1 MKRIYKLALGPIVFF
16 LLLFLIPLDYSQTKV
31 IGVAGWMITWWIT
44 QVIPIGVTAL
54 LPMVLFPA
62 LEVESLKS
70 VTANYANPIIY
81 LFFGGFV
88 LGLAIERWNLHQRFA
103 LAILKKSGNQPRKI
117 VFGSMLATAVMS
129 MWISNTASTMMM
141 LPIGLSITQ
150 LLKEQFPSEEA
161 CNQFTLCLL
170 LGLAYAANIGGIA
183 TLIGTPPNL
192 VLAALSAETLGKEIS
207 FANWLLMAL
216 PIVAFLFFMAHF
228 VNTRILFPVQTERL
242 SGMKELLDNKVE
254 KLGPQGTG
262 EKRVMWVFVVTALLW
277 ILRSPLSELPLLG
290 FLSDPIIAVASAIS
304 LFIIPSGEHGP
315 LLVWEDTR
323 SLPWDIL
330 LLFGGGL
337 SMASGLAS
345 SGLVELLGNVLTD
358 SGAIPWFAVIVI
370 IAFASIFFTE
380 GMSNVAL
387 VSVLIPI
394 SFAVA
399 VPLGG
404 EPLELA
410 IPLTI
415 AASCAF
421 MLPIATPPNAI
432 VFSSNCITMQ
442 QMMRAGFLMNI
453 LAAIVIAVYGY
464 YIVPL
469 IF

>member
-1 MKRIYKLALGPIVFF
+1 LKRIYKLALGPIVF
-16 LLLFLIPLDYSQTKV
+16 LLLVFLVPLEYSQTKV

-44 QVIPIGVTAL
+44 QVIPIGATAL

-62 LEVESLKS
+62 LGVESLKS
-70 VTANYANPIIY
+70 VTSNYANPIIY

-103 LAILKKSGNQPRKI
+103 LIILKKSGNQPRMI
-117 VFGSMLATAVMS
+117 IFGSMLATAIMS

-150 LLKEQFPSEEA
+150 LLQDQFPSEKA

-192 VLAALSAETLGKEIS
+192 VLAALAGETLGIEIG
-207 FANWLLMAL
+207 FTDWFIMAL
-216 PIVAFLFFMAHF
+216 PLTALLFLLAHF
-228 VNTRILFPVQTERL
+228 VNTRILFRVQSNRL
-242 SGMKELLDNKVE
+242 SGMRELLDQKIE
-254 KLGPQGTG
+254 KLGPQGSG
-262 EKRVMWVFVVTALLW
+262 EKRVQLVFLATALLW
-277 ILRSPLSELPLLG
+277 IFRTPLSKLPG
-290 FLSDPIIAVASAIS
+290 MDFLSDPIIAVASAVS
-304 LFIIPSGEHGP
+304 LFIIPSGERGP
-315 LLVWEDTR
+315 LLTWDDTR

-345 SGLVELLGNVLTD
+345 SGLVELLGGILSD
-358 SGAIPWFAVIVI
+358 SGAIPWFLI
-370 IAFASIFFTE
+370 IAIIVLAAIFFTE

-387 VSVLIPI
+387 VSVLVPI
-394 SFAVA
+394 AFAVA

-404 EPLELA
+404 DPLELA

-442 QMMRAGFLMNI
+442 QMMRAGFLLNI
-453 LAAIVIAVYGY
+453 LATILISVYAY

>member
-1 MKRIYKLALGPIVFF
+1 MKRIYKLALGPIVF
-16 LLLFLIPLDYSQTKV
+16 LLLVFLVPLDYSQSKV
-31 IGVAGWMITWWIT
+31 IGVAGWMITWWIS
-44 QVIPIGVTAL
+44 QVIPIGATAI

-62 LEVESLKS
+62 LGVESLKS
-70 VTANYANPIIY
+70 VTSNYSNPIIY

-88 LGLAIERWNLHQRFA
+88 LGLAIERWNLHQRLA
-103 LAILKKSGNQPRKI
+103 LAILKKSGNQPRMI
-117 VFGSMLATAVMS
+117 IMGSMLATAIMS

-150 LLKEQFPSEEA
+150 LLQDQFPSEKA

-192 VLAALSAETLGKEIS
+192 VLAALAGETLGIEIG
-207 FANWLLMAL
+207 FTNWLLMAL
-216 PIVAFLFFMAHF
+216 PLTIVLFFLAHF
-228 VNTRILFPVQTERL
+228 VNTRILFRVQSSRL
-242 SGMKELLDNKVE
+242 MGMRDLLDQKIE
-254 KLGPQGTG
+254 KLGPQGSG
-262 EKRVMWVFVVTALLW
+262 EKRVQLVFIVTALLW
-277 ILRSPLSELPLLG
+277 IFRTPLSKLPG
-290 FLSDPIIAVASAIS
+290 MDFLSDPLIAVASAVS
-304 LFIIPSGEHGP
+304 LFVIPSGERGP
-315 LLVWEDTR
+315 LLIWEDTR

-345 SGLVELLGNVLTD
+345 SGLVELLGTILSD
-358 SGAIPWFAVIVI
+358 SSSIPWFLVIAI
-370 IAFASIFFTE
+370 IVLAAIFFTE

-387 VSVLIPI
+387 VSILVPI
-394 SFAVA
+394 AFAVA
-399 VPLGG
+399 IPLGG
-404 EPLELA
+404 DPLELA

-442 QMMRAGFLMNI
+442 QMMRAGFLLNL
-453 LAAIVIAVYGY
+453 LAAAIISVYAY

>member
-1 MKRIYKLALGPIVFF
+1 MKRIYKLALGPIVF
-16 LLLFLIPLDYSQTKV
+16 LLLVFLVPLDYSQTKV

-44 QVIPIGVTAL
+44 QVIPIGATAI

-62 LEVESLKS
+62 LGVESLKS
-70 VTANYANPIIY
+70 VTSNYANPIIY

-103 LAILKKSGNQPRKI
+103 LVILKKSGNQPRMI
-117 VFGSMLATAVMS
+117 IFGSMLATAVMS

-150 LLKEQFPSEEA
+150 LLQDQFPSEKA

-192 VLAALSAETLGKEIS
+192 VLAALAGETLGIEIG
-207 FANWLLMAL
+207 FTNWLIMAL
-216 PIVAFLFFMAHF
+216 PITILLFFLAHF
-228 VNTRILFPVQTERL
+228 INTRILFRVQSNRL
-242 SGMKELLDNKVE
+242 VGMRELLDQKIE
-254 KLGPQGTG
+254 KLGPQGSG
-262 EKRVMWVFVVTALLW
+262 EKRVQLVFLATALLW
-277 ILRSPLSELPLLG
+277 IFRTPLSKLPG
-290 FLSDPIIAVASAIS
+290 MDFLSDPIIAVASAVS
-304 LFIIPSGEHGP
+304 LFIIPSGERGP
-315 LLVWEDTR
+315 LLIWDDTR

-345 SGLVELLGNVLTD
+345 SGLVELLGSVLSD
-358 SGAIPWFAVIVI
+358 SGAIPWFLVIAI
-370 IAFASIFFTE
+370 IVLAAIFFTE

-387 VSVLIPI
+387 VSILVPI
-394 SFAVA
+394 AFAVA
-399 VPLGG
+399 IPLGG
-404 EPLELA
+404 DPMELA

-442 QMMRAGFLMNI
+442 EMMRAGFLLNI
-453 LAAIVIAVYGY
+453 LAAMIISAYAY
-464 YIVPL
+464 FIVPL

>member
-1 MKRIYKLALGPIVFF
+1 MKRIYKLALGPLVFF
-16 LLLFLIPLDYSQTKV
+16 LLMLFIPLDLAQTKV
-31 IGVAGWMITWWIT
+31 IGVAGWMITWWVT
-44 QVIPIGVTAL
+44 QVIPIGATAI

-62 LEVESLKS
+62 LGVEGLKS

-103 LAILKKSGNQPRKI
+103 LAILKRSGNKPGMI
-117 VFGSMLATAVMS
+117 ILGSMVATAVMS

-150 LLKEQFPSEEA
+150 LLRDRFPSEEA

-170 LGLAYAANIGGIA
+170 LGLAYSANIGGIA

-192 VLAALSAETLGKEIS
+192 VLAALAKETLKVEIS
-207 FANWLLMAL
+207 FTRWLIMAL
-216 PIVAFLFFMAHF
+216 PVTTFLFILAYLI
-228 VNTRILFPVQTERL
+228 NTKILFTVRRESL
-242 SGMKELLDNKVE
+242 FGMKELVSGKIEN
-254 KLGPQGTG
+254 LGPPTLG
-262 EKRVMWVFVVTALLW
+262 EKRVKWVFIATAALW
-277 ILRSPLSELPLLG
+277 IFRSPLSQLPGLS
-290 FLSDPIIAVASAIS
+290 FLSDPLIAVASAIS
-304 LFIIPSGEHGP
+304 LFVIPSGVSGP
-315 LLVWEDTR
+315 LLIWEDTR
-323 SLPWDIL
+323 TLPWDIL

-337 SMASGLAS
+337 SMASGLAN
-345 SGLVELLGNVLTD
+345 SGLVELLGKVLTD
-358 SGAIPWFAVIVI
+358 SGAIPWILVITI
-370 IAFASIFFTE
+370 ISVAAIFLTE

-387 VSVLIPI
+387 VSVLVPI
-394 SFAVA
+394 ALAVA
-399 VPLGG
+399 IPLGG

-442 QMMRAGFLMNI
+442 QMMRAGFLMNV
-453 LAAIVIAVYGY
+453 LAAGVISLYAY